1 MEVSNC
7 DSYVGLLCQ
16 KHQNRVFENARDS
29 NHVIFAEIPTRVNY
43 DSQSCTLKKSL
54 VFYTP
59 KNYVRTFGT
68 KRIRHREA

>member
-16 KHQNRVFENARDS
+16 KHQNRAFENGRES
-29 NHVIFAEIPTRVNY
+29 NHVVFSGIPARVNY
-43 DSQSCTLKKSL
+43 DNWSCTDKNSL